1 MKLTKIQDGEVVA
14 IDTNILV
21 YANQQYSPQCVH
33 LLRRCGGGEVKGVV
47 PMPMVSELVHTLM
60 LIEARDNN
68 WIKRSNPARYLS
80 EHPELVRRLLRY
92 GTQIR
97 EFLGIGLR
105 IEQVTSYD
113 IHEVLNIQ
121 SQYGLLTNDA
131 FLLAV
136 ARRLNCDAIISADKA
151 FKKVKDIR
159 IYSPTDIKIE
169 RQKTPKI
176 V

>member
-1 MKLTKIQDGEVVA
+1 MKLTKIQDDEVVA

-21 YANQQYSPQCVH
+21 YANQQCSHQCVH
-33 LLRRCGGGEVKGVV
+33 LLRRCGAGEVKGVV
-47 PMPMVSELVHTLM
+47 PMPMVSELAHTLM

-105 IEQVTSYD
+105 IEPVTSYD

-151 FKKVKDIR
+151 FKRVKDIR
-159 IYSPTDIKIE
+159 IYSPTDILIK
-169 RQKTPKI
+169 R
-176 V
+176 